1 MTRRGGV
8 DGLLGPEEVGGP
20 VAFAPNWRT
29 QQAGAAAPGPCSGGD
44 SQGGDFQP
52 EMTTASSN

>member
-29 QQAGAAAPGPCSGGD
+29 RQAGAAAPGPCSGGD
-44 SQGGDFQP
+44 SQGGDFSQK
-52 EMTTASSN
+52 